1 MVVPSYYLMIIIK
14 GVIKLADTSQII
26 TAAEYVGVLISN
38 GVSVPKKVFNNGET
52 HLTVG
57 SFMEFSKN
65 LCFWVGDRLYYTSKE
80 AETTN
85 KAKEEAKKAAIKAQL
100 NDDTED
106 AEEEVTITPEHP
118 TVILK
123 AQEIANIKLVEDTD
137 KGTYDYPRFTL
148 VERSEDRSPITL
160 LNLVSNCTANKIRVD
175 GKTYSLS
182 KSSRNYPSTTILYKT
197 IDKINLYLTRDEED
211 HTIITSAVLNV
222 TLKKDEPETTT

>member
-1 MVVPSYYLMIIIK
+1 MIIIK

-38 GVSVPKKVFNNGET
+38 GVSIPKKVFNNGET

-80 AETTN
+80 AEATYKAN
-85 KAKEEAKKAAIKAQL
+85 KAKEDAKKAAIKALL
-100 NDDTED
+100 NDDTE
-106 AEEEVTITPEHP
+106 EEITITPEHP

-123 AQEIANIKLVEDTD
+123 AQEIASIKLVEDANA
-137 KGTYDYPRFTL
+137 GTYDYPRFTL
-148 VERSEDRSPITL
+148 VERVEDKSPITL

-182 KSSRNYPSTTILYKT
+182 KSSRNYPSTTILYKI
-197 IDKINLYLTRDEED
+197 IDKINLYLTRDEENN
-211 HTIITSAVLNV
+211 TIITSAVLNV
-222 TLKKDEPETTT
+222 TLKKDEPETTD